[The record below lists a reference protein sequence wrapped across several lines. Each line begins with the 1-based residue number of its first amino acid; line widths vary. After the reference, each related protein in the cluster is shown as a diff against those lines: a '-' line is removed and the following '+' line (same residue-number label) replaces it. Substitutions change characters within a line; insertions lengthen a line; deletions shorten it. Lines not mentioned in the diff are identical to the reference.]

1 METLYTCNYIDPI
14 IRLKYPCLILDA
26 LSCVLPQLWLC
37 DSFWF
42 YFHFFDIVASNIT
55 VVKEVEAIMDPA
67 AFTVVRFVVSAI
79 PFLSFALQA

>member
-1 METLYTCNYIDPI
+1 
-14 IRLKYPCLILDA
+14 
-26 LSCVLPQLWLC
+26 V
-37 DSFWF
+37 
-42 YFHFFDIVASNIT
+42 SNIT